1 MLPSDVRHAIA
12 SSPSSSTWSISMP
25 DLVFFLIQLDLRR
38 HPTSL
43 VTIAVL
49 ANRSKNI
56 GIHLSV
62 SRVRY
67 HPLGFNSSGNFC
79 DRRVICSRG
88 AFYATAARSQSRHKR
103 PSCSHSCG
111 CSDAVAQTRA
121 ALRGQTSAFFIGRE
135 PSNQALR
142 DKEVK
147 GKERS
152 DVRAVYA
159 AEE

>member
-1 MLPSDVRHAIA
+1 
-12 SSPSSSTWSISMP
+12 MP

-62 SRVRY
+62 SRVRC

-79 DRRVICSRG
+79 DRRDLLQRNFLRNRRDITIATRT
-88 AFYATAARSQSRHKR
+88 AFVFSQ
-103 PSCSHSCG
+103 
-111 CSDAVAQTRA
+111 Q
-121 ALRGQTSAFFIGRE
+121 
-135 PSNQALR
+135 
-142 DKEVK
+142 
-147 GKERS
+147 
-152 DVRAVYA
+152 
-159 AEE
+159 